1 MNKLIK
7 IIIDF
12 NTSLEK
18 LDKNISIQSEQH
30 SQQLDLPG
38 VYDVLY
44 WTASKYAFCSY
55 VQYKIHQDEHILFYI
70 LATKQIQIIVKDVQS

>member
-18 LDKNISIQSEQH
+18 LDKKKLVHNHSNILNNLTYLVFIY
-30 SQQLDLPG
+30 LFL
-38 VYDVLY
+38 
-44 WTASKYAFCSY
+44 
-55 VQYKIHQDEHILFYI
+55 ILFYF
-70 LATKQIQIIVKDVQS
+70 

>member
-7 IIIDF
+7 IITDF

-44 WTASKYAFCSY
+44 
-55 VQYKIHQDEHILFYI
+55 
-70 LATKQIQIIVKDVQS
+70 